1 MNISNSSSAEDD
13 VEEIVDIVIDEYQIT
28 SFTKS
33 LQNNSR
39 KYSAAHGLTL

>member
-1 MNISNSSSAEDD
+1 MNISNSSSADD

-39 KYSAAHGLTL
+39 KYSAVHGLTL